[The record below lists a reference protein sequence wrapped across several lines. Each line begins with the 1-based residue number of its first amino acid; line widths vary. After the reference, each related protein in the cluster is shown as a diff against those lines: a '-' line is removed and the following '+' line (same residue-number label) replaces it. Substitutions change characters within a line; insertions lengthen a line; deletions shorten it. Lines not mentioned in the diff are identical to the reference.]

1 MKDHRAHRVLKSKAE
16 SKAERK
22 ATMSDVARVAG
33 VSLMTVSRVL
43 NGTAK
48 VSPETEEQVR
58 RAVDKLRYRPNEL
71 ARALRGMKSRTIG
84 VIVPYLYDPFFAT
97 CAHAAA
103 VVARQHGYSVIVS
116 TSSED
121 VDVEYTELQLM
132 LQRHVEGLLVI
143 PANNGRSKLTL
154 PEFARTP
161 VVLLDRPIQDLHFNA
176 VLVENESGAR
186 RAVEHLIVEHH
197 HRRILFVGMSKDLY
211 TTHVRFQGYRREMI
225 EHDLTPNAIFN
236 CTTQETLSA
245 ELNKLLRG
253 SKAPTAVFTMNTLT
267 TGYLLRACAEME
279 IRIPEELALVGFDD
293 FELAGSLEPALTVVR
308 QPADRIGHVAANFL
322 FHRLKSGDAYP
333 EGVRELLPVEFIIR
347 HSCGC
352 KYAPHAAKTTA

>member
-1 MKDHRAHRVLKSKAE
+1 
-16 SKAERK
+16 
-22 ATMSDVARVAG
+22 
-33 VSLMTVSRVL
+33 MTVSRVL

-58 RAVDKLRYRPNEL
+58 RAVEKLRYRPNEL

-121 VDVEYTELQLM
+121 VNVEYTELQLM

-143 PANNGRSKLTL
+143 PANNGRSKLSL

-161 VVLLDRPIQDLHFNA
+161 IVLLDRPIRDSHFNS

-186 RAVEHLIVEHH
+186 RAVEHLIVRHH
-197 HRRILFVGMSKDLY
+197 HRRIAFVGMSKDLY
-211 TTHVRFQGYRREMI
+211 TTHARFQGYRREMT
-225 EHDLTPNAIFN
+225 EHGLTPTGIFN
-236 CTTQETLSA
+236 CTTPEIISA
-245 ELNKLLRG
+245 ELSRLLRG
-253 SKAPTAVFTMNTLT
+253 AKAPTAFFTMNTLT
-267 TGYLLRACAEME
+267 TRYLLRACAEME
-279 IRIPEELALVGFDD
+279 VKIPNDLALVGFDD
-293 FELAGSLEPALTVVR
+293 FELAEILEPALSVVR
-308 QPADRIGHVAANFL
+308 QPADQLGHVAANFL
-322 FHRLKSGDAYP
+322 FQHLKNMEPYS
-333 EGVRELLPVEFIIR
+333 EGERELLPVELIIR
-347 HSCGC
+347 RSCGC
-352 KYAPHAAKTTA
+352 RYLPHATQPS

>member
-1 MKDHRAHRVLKSKAE
+1 MRTGSMKDAHRLL
-16 SKAERK
+16 ERK
-22 ATMSDVARVAG
+22 ATMSDVARIAG

-48 VSPETEEQVR
+48 VSPETQEHVR
-58 RAVDKLRYRPNEL
+58 RAVAKLRYRPNEL

-121 VDVEYTELQLM
+121 VNVEYTELQLM

-154 PEFARTP
+154 PEFARIP
-161 VVLLDRPIQDLHFNA
+161 VVLLDRPIQDLHFNT

-186 RAVEHLIVEHH
+186 AAIEHLIVQHH
-197 HRRILFVGMSKDLY
+197 HRRILFVGMSKELY
-211 TTHVRFQGYRREMI
+211 TTHTRFQGYRREMV
-225 EHDLTPNAIFN
+225 EHGLTPNAFFN
-236 CTTQETLSA
+236 CTTQETVSA
-245 ELNKLLRG
+245 ELKRLLRG
-253 SKAPTAVFTMNTLT
+253 SKPPTAVFTMNTLT
-267 TGYLLRACAEME
+267 TRYLLRACAE
-279 IRIPEELALVGFDD
+279 IGVRIPADLALIGFDD
-293 FELAGSLEPALTVVR
+293 FELAESLEPALTVVR
-308 QPADRIGHVAANFL
+308 QPADRVGHVAANFL
-322 FHRLKSGDAYP
+322 FRRLKGGDPSP
-333 EGVRELLPVEFIIR
+333 EGVRELLPVELIVR
-347 HSCGC
+347 RSCGC
-352 KYAPHAAKTTA
+352 KYSPHGPKAQP